1 MDNRQR
7 LYNIYWELKK
17 RCYNKNFVYYRNYG
31 GRGIIVEWENA
42 EAFYQDMKDG
52 YQAGL
57 EIDRI
62 DNNGNY
68 SFANC
73 RWATRKQQANNR
85 RTNRIIEYQ
94 GEKKTLVQW
103 IEFLGLKS
111 STVRQRF
118 YVYKWDIEKC
128 FTYKGG
134 VSIG

>member
-1 MDNRQR
+1 
-7 LYNIYWELKK
+7 
-17 RCYNKNFVYYRNYG
+17 
-31 GRGIIVEWENA
+31 
-42 EAFYQDMKDG
+42 MKDT

-68 SFANC
+68 SKANC
-73 RWATRKQQANNR
+73 RWTTRKEQANNR
-85 RTNRIIEYQ
+85 RTNRLIEYQ
-94 GEKKTLVQW
+94 GQQKTLMQW

-111 STVRQRF
+111 STIRQRF

>member
-1 MDNRQR
+1 MDTRQR
-7 LYNIYWELKK
+7 LYNIFWEIKK
-17 RCYNKNFVYYRNYG
+17 RCYNKNFRYYKNYG
-31 GRGIIVEWENA
+31 GRGIISEWKNA
-42 EAFYQDMKDG
+42 EEFYQDMKDT

-68 SFANC
+68 SKANC
-73 RWATRKQQANNR
+73 RWTTRKEQANNR
-85 RTNRIIEYQ
+85 RTNRLIEYQ
-94 GEKKTLVQW
+94 GQQKTLMQW

-111 STVRQRF
+111 STIRQRF